1 MKKLLVYLF
10 FLLLFSQLQ
19 AQRTAFHVVPL
30 GVLGGNDES
39 NLSAYMIAPTGTT
52 DYICFD
58 AGTINAGLQKAGS
71 NKTFRKDAA
80 RVQKEY
86 IKGYF
91 ISHAHLDHVS
101 GLIITS
107 PNDSNKTVYAL
118 DACMKML
125 QQYYF
130 NGVAWANFGDE
141 GLGFK
146 LKKYHY
152 QTLVPGEETAIN
164 NTNMLVKAFP
174 LSHVN
179 PFESTAFL
187 VRSKDDYVLYL
198 GDTGPDLV
206 EHSNKLY
213 LLWQQIAPLLNAK
226 KLKGIF
232 IEVSF
237 PNDQTNDKLFGHLT
251 PNWLMKEMEALGK
264 MTDKNAMQG
273 LTVIVTHAKPPIHKI
288 KKIQQ
293 EIKESN
299 KLGLK
304 IIFPQQGK
312 GFTL

>member
-1 MKKLLVYLF
+1 MKKIFL
-10 FLLLFSQLQ
+10 FLLFAPSLLNTH
-19 AQRTAFHVVPL
+19 AQKSGSHVVPL
-30 GVLGGNDES
+30 GVLGGIEES
-39 NLSAYMIAPTGTT
+39 NLSAYMVAPAGTK

-58 AGTINAGLQKAGS
+58 AGTINAGLQKAVS
-71 NKTFRKDAA
+71 KKIFTIDAA

-118 DACMKML
+118 EACMKMM

-130 NGVAWANFGDE
+130 NGIAWANFGDE
-141 GLGFK
+141 GIGFK

-152 QTLVPGEETAIN
+152 QTLLPGEETAIN
-164 NTNMLVKAFP
+164 NTTMMVKAFP

-187 VRSKDDYVLYL
+187 VRSNDDYILYL
-198 GDTGPDLV
+198 GDTGPDSV
-206 EHSNKLY
+206 EHSNKLS
-213 LLWQQIAPLLNAK
+213 LLWQQIAPLINAK

-237 PNDQTNDKLFGHLT
+237 PSDQPNDKLYGHLT

-264 MTDKNAMQG
+264 MTDNNALQG
-273 LTVIVTHAKPPIHKI
+273 LTVIVTHAKPPVYKI

-304 IIFPQQGK
+304 IVFPQQGN